1 MEMHQLRY
9 FLAVAQ
15 SGSFTAAARVCHVS
29 QPSLSAQIAKL
40 ETELGGSLFERSRTG
55 ARLTSRG
62 ALFRPHAAESLQR
75 LEIGKKQ
82 LDELSGLRRGTVSF
96 GCLPTT
102 GAFLL
107 PPLLLAFGRRHPEIQ
122 VQLQEGSSPVL
133 AQALRNFEVEL
144 AILDEAGMGP
154 DIAGR
159 RLFSE
164 PLLLAVPPSHRL
176 ASRDSVSLDALADE
190 PLILM
195 RRGHGFH
202 TIVVDVLARA
212 GVKPTVVYESSE
224 IDTVQALVR
233 AGFGLSLVPR
243 MVMKSEG
250 IAYVNI
256 EPPTPSRTLLI
267 AHRRGAVLD
276 PAANALYDTT
286 IEILGTGT

>member
-15 SGSFTAAARVCHVS
+15 NGSFTAGANVCNVS

-40 ETELGGSLFERSRTG
+40 EGELGGPLFERSRHG

-62 ALFRPHAAESLQR
+62 ALFRSHAAEALRR
-75 LEIGKKQ
+75 LETGRKQ

-107 PPLLLAFGRRHPEIQ
+107 PPLLLAFRRRHPEIQ

-133 AQALRNFEVEL
+133 ARALREFEVEL
-144 AILDEAGMGP
+144 AILDEAGMGS

-159 RLFSE
+159 QLFSE

-176 ASRDSVSLDALADE
+176 AGRDVVPITVLAGE

-212 GVKPTVVYESSE
+212 GIKPTVVYESSE

-243 MVMKSEG
+243 MVMKPEG
-250 IAYVNI
+250 IAYVEI
-256 EPPTPSRTLLI
+256 APPTPSRTLLI

-276 PAANALYDTT
+276 PAAQALYDTS
-286 IEILGTGT
+286 IEILGSTT